1 MDAEETGYGTR
12 AVGRGVDTDAV
23 LFRIVESGGCMYKKH
38 RWCVAHG
45 CMKRARGCTTHG
57 CITHGCREKAR
68 GCIGRAQGCVS
79 YGCIWVSRGSL
90 GAGVHLVYLEDVAHR
105 HRKGAHGCVTHGC
118 VFIWST

>member
-1 MDAEETGYGTR
+1 MHKE
-12 AVGRGVDTDAV
+12 
-23 LFRIVESGGCMYKKH
+23 H
-38 RWCVAHG
+38 RWCRAHG

-57 CITHGCREKAR
+57 CITHRCREEAR

-105 HRKGAHGCVTHGC
+105 CRKGAQECITHGC
-118 VFIWST
+118 VAWAWVARRVKLRSLPGVPEVVPGGCTEG

>member
-23 LFRIVESGGCMYKKH
+23 SFRIVESGGCMYKKH

-57 CITHGCREKAR
+57 CITHGCREEAR
-68 GCIGRAQGCVS
+68 GCVT
-79 YGCIWVSRGSL
+79 YGCMWVSRGSL
-90 GAGVHLVYLEDVAHR
+90 GVDVYLVYLEDVAHR
-105 HRKGAHGCVTHGC
+105 CRGG
-118 VFIWST
+118 STWVRCTWV